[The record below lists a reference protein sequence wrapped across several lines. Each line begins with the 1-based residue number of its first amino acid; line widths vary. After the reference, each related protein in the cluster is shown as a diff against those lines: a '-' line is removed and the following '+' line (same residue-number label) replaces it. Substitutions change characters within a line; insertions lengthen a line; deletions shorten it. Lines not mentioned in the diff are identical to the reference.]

1 MTTPPKGGLILVTG
15 VTGEFNMP
23 SYLIASWTA
32 LKLLEQGYKV
42 RGTART
48 LSKAEFLKDGPFSK
62 YASNFEI
69 VEVADLEDNGAFNEA
84 VKGVDGIAHIAS
96 PFHYRVTDPYV
107 DLINPAVNGTVNLLK
122 AAKEYAGPQLKR
134 VVITSSFAAIVE
146 PHKPGHAFD
155 EAQWNQHSINL
166 AESFKADPTNPSKQ
180 VPPNEAYRASKA
192 LAERALWDFV
202 KTEKPS
208 FEVAAINPVFVF
220 GPVIH
225 SVKDAESINTSVFLL
240 YKFIAG
246 LNAKVEE
253 GVAPKAFVDV
263 RDVADAHI
271 KALQVE
277 EAKGQRF
284 FNVAGAFTWAEVVEI
299 LRKHNKLTKND
310 YPPTG
315 EKVDSYFFNNTKSKD
330 VLGLNYISLE
340 DSVLAT
346 AESVERFL

>member
-15 VTGEFNMP
+15 V
-23 SYLIASWTA
+23 TA

-107 DLINPAVNGTVNLLK
+107 DLINPAVNGT
-122 AAKEYAGPQLKR
+122 YAGPQLKR

>member
-15 VTGEFNMP
+15 VTG
-23 SYLIASWTA
+23 YIASWTA

-48 LSKAEFLKDGPFSK
+48 LSKAEYLKTGPFAK

-69 VEVADLEDNGAFNEA
+69 AEVADLEDDGAFNEA

-96 PFHYRVTDPYV
+96 PFHYRVADAYV

-122 AAKEYAGPQLKR
+122 AAKEFAGPHLKR

-146 PHKPGHAFD
+146 PQEPGHTFD
-155 EAQWNQHSINL
+155 ETQWNQHSVNL
-166 AESFKADPTNPSKQ
+166 AEAFKADPTNPSKQ
-180 VPPNEAYRASKA
+180 IPANEAYRASKA
-192 LAERALWDFV
+192 LAERSLWDFV

-240 YKFIAG
+240 YKYIAG
-246 LNAKVEE
+246 LNPKVEE
-253 GVAPKAFVDV
+253 GAAPKAFVDV
-263 RDVADAHI
+263 RDVADAHVR
-271 KALQVE
+271 ALEVE

-284 FNVAGAFTWAEVVEI
+284 LNVGGPFTWGEVVEV

-315 EKVDSYFFNNTKSKD
+315 EVVPTYGYNTTKSKE
-330 VLGLNYISLE
+330 VLGLKYTSLE

-346 AESVERFL
+346 ADSVEAFL

>member
-15 VTGEFNMP
+15 VTG
-23 SYLIASWTA
+23 YIASWTA

-48 LSKAEFLKDGPFSK
+48 LSKVEFLKNGPFAK
-62 YASNFEI
+62 YVSNFEV

-96 PFHYRVTDPYV
+96 PFHYKVTDPYV

-122 AAKEYAGPQLKR
+122 AAKEFAGPQLKR
-134 VVITSSFAAIVE
+134 VVITSSFASLVE
-146 PHKPGHAFD
+146 PHEPGHTFD
-155 EAQWNQHSINL
+155 ETQWNQFSVDL
-166 AESFKADPTNPSKQ
+166 AEKYKADPTNPANEL
-180 VPPNEAYRASKA
+180 PPNQAYRASKA
-192 LAERALWDFV
+192 LAERALWKFV
-202 KTEKPS
+202 ETEKPS

-225 SVKDAESINTSVFLL
+225 SVKDAESINTSVHLL

-246 LNAKVEE
+246 LNPSVEE
-253 GVAPKAFVDV
+253 GPAPKAFVDV

-271 KALQVE
+271 RALQVE

-284 FNVAGAFTWAEVVEI
+284 FSVAGPFTWAEVIDV

-315 EKVDSYFFNNTKSKD
+315 EVVPPFYYNNTKSKE
-330 VLGLNYISLE
+330 VLGLNYINLE
-340 DSVLAT
+340 DCVLAT
-346 AESVERFL
+346 ANSVERFL

>member
-15 VTGEFNMP
+15 VTG
-23 SYLIASWTA
+23 YIASWTA

-48 LSKAEFLKDGPFSK
+48 LSKAEYLKNGPFAK
-62 YASNFEI
+62 YVVNFEV
-69 VEVADLEDNGAFNEA
+69 VEVADLEDDGAFNEA

-96 PFHYRVTDPYV
+96 PFHYRVTDPYI

-134 VVITSSFAAIVE
+134 VVITSSFASIME
-146 PHKPGHAFD
+146 PQKPGHTYD
-155 EAQWNQHSINL
+155 ETQWNKFSVKLCENY
-166 AESFKADPTNPSKQ
+166 KDDPTNPEKK
-180 VPPNEAYRASKA
+180 VAPNEAYRASKA
-192 LAERALWDFV
+192 LAEQALWDFV
-202 KTEKPS
+202 KNESPS
-208 FEVAAINPVFVF
+208 FEVAAVNPVFVF

-246 LNAKVEE
+246 LNPKIEE
-253 GVAPKAFVDV
+253 GAAPKGFVDV

-271 KALQVE
+271 KALEVE

-284 FNVAGAFTWAEVVEI
+284 LNVGGNFTWHEVVDV

-315 EKVDSYFFNNTKSKD
+315 EEVPSWGFDNTKSKQ

>member
-15 VTGEFNMP
+15 VTG
-23 SYLIASWTA
+23 YIASWTA

-48 LSKAEFLKDGPFSK
+48 LSKAEFLRDGPLAK

-96 PFHYRVTDPYV
+96 PFHYRVTDPYI

-122 AAKEYAGPQLKR
+122 AAKEFGGPQLKR
-134 VVITSSFAAIVE
+134 IVITSSFASIVE
-146 PHKPGHAFD
+146 PQKPGHTFD
-155 EAQWNQHSINL
+155 ESQWNQHSVNL
-166 AESFKADPTNPSKQ
+166 AEAYKADPTNPDKQ

-202 KTEKPS
+202 KNENPS
-208 FEVAAINPVFVF
+208 FEVAAVNPVFVF

-240 YKFIAG
+240 YKYIAG
-246 LNAKVEE
+246 LNPKVEE
-253 GVAPKAFVDV
+253 GPAPKAYVDV

-271 KALQVE
+271 RALEVE

-284 FNVAGAFTWAEVVEI
+284 FNVGGAFTWQEVVDI

-315 EKVDSYFFNNTKSKD
+315 EVVPSYVYNNAKSKE

-340 DSVLAT
+340 DSVLET
-346 AESVERFL
+346 AKSVERFL